1 MRRMIPLVVLAV
13 VVVVTVIVVIEGRSK
28 TITPAASPSTS
39 TTQPATPPQLHR
51 SFTLLACNNRRTIG
65 LEGCA
70 EHRLLAQDHLINQL
84 RVRVTHL
91 LIGNSARR
99 QFFLAESDW
108 FRYRQAACQSE
119 SESNSGGSLAPV
131 DFAICAVRLDQQHV
145 TELRVQ
151 EASYVVH

>member
-13 VVVVTVIVVIEGRSK
+13 VVAVTAIVVIEGRSK
-28 TITPAASPSTS
+28 AVT
-39 TTQPATPPQLHR
+39 PATPPLLHE
-51 SFTLLACNNRRTIG
+51 SFTLLACNNRTTIG

-70 EHRLLAQDHLINQL
+70 EHQLLVQDHLINQL
-84 RVRVTHL
+84 RGRVVHL

-108 FRYRQAACQSE
+108 YRYRQAACQSE
-119 SESNSGGSLAPV
+119 SDSNEGGSLAPV

-151 EASYVVH
+151 QASYVVH

>member
-13 VVVVTVIVVIEGRSK
+13 VVAVTAIVVIEGRSK
-28 TITPAASPSTS
+28 AVTPAAAPSTS
-39 TTQPATPPQLHR
+39 TTPPLLHE
-51 SFTLLACNNRRTIG
+51 SFTLLACNNRTTIG

-70 EHRLLAQDHLINQL
+70 EHQLLVQDHLVNQL
-84 RVRVTHL
+84 RDRVTHL

-119 SESNSGGSLAPV
+119 SDSNAGGSLAPV

-151 EASYVVH
+151 QASYVVH